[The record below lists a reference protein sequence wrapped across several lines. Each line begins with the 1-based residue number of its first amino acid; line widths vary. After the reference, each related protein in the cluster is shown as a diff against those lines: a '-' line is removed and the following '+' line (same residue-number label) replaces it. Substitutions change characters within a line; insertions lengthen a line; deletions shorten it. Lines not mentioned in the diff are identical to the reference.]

1 MSEPTSSQAVF
12 RRRGNAVSQ
21 NAAILACLME
31 SPGAWVSVLR
41 LQQVSHS
48 IAVHSRIADLRARGH
63 SIANR
68 TERPAGIC
76 HSFYRLLPP
85 QTQDPITQTP

>member
-1 MSEPTSSQAVF
+1 MSIAQPIF
-12 RRRGNAVSQ
+12 RQRGGGVSQ
-21 NAAILACLME
+21 NAAILACLTE
-31 SPGAWVSVLR
+31 NSGEWVSVLR
-41 LQQVSHS
+41 LQQVSGS